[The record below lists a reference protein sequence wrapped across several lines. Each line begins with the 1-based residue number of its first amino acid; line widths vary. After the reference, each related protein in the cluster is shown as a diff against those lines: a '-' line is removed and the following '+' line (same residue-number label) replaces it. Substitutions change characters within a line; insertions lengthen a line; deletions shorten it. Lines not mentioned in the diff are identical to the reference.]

1 MTAPKFLLSIFCFHL
16 STFIFPF
23 FLPIIFYMMNTHDFL
38 PVIKIVLSDK
48 RVIITAIIVFLFMDL
63 CAYVVRYRKKPKT
76 PKAKKTIAAPA
87 PAPAENAGEGGGD
100 DGAGDGE

>member
-1 MTAPKFLLSIFCFHL
+1 M
-16 STFIFPF
+16 
-23 FLPIIFYMMNTHDFL
+23 PIIIYMMNTHDFI

-87 PAPAENAGEGGGD
+87 PAPAEKADENGGD
-100 DGAGDGE
+100 DAAGGEE

>member
-1 MTAPKFLLSIFCFHL
+1 M
-16 STFIFPF
+16 
-23 FLPIIFYMMNTHDFL
+23 IINLEYVKILEILDF
-38 PVIKIVLSDK
+38 VVLE
-48 RVIITAIIVFLFMDL
+48 IIVFLFMDL